1 MPPTPT
7 LPLPRRKPDAVRC
20 HRHYPPGK
28 VEDARHAALKAE
40 FAPLLGSKLVYTR
53 HYGAHESFIAPTA
66 DDAQGRGLTVLFPT
80 GHPRQGQDRY
90 EWLDRGDG
98 VLYGYLVPDDTD
110 PELASAGI
118 AAFHEKKAAE
128 TQAFLDSPEGLDFL
142 KARFAAM
149 VAKGLIGPD
158 EVPEEY
164 RADA

>member
-53 HYGAHESFIAPTA
+53 
-66 DDAQGRGLTVLFPT
+66 
-80 GHPRQGQDRY
+80 
-90 EWLDRGDG
+90 
-98 VLYGYLVPDDTD
+98 
-110 PELASAGI
+110 
-118 AAFHEKKAAE
+118 
-128 TQAFLDSPEGLDFL
+128 LDFL